1 MMRRFASFTA
11 LALALAAAQ
20 PALAQQ
26 ADDDEGP
33 ATVSR
38 PVVQPIGQNAGQQ
51 LNQALSRLARDPR
64 NVTALVDA
72 GNAAM
77 ALGDNDA
84 AIGFFTR
91 ADQVAP
97 GNGPVK
103 AQIASAMLRGEDPL
117 AALRWFD
124 DAERA
129 GTDGVGMA
137 LDRGLAYDLVG
148 DNVAAQ
154 AQYRLAL
161 SRGPNEEAS
170 RRYALSL
177 AIAGD
182 RQGADLM
189 LAPLLQRQERAAWR
203 TRTFILAITGNPDEA
218 VSIAR
223 ASMPPDLSAGITP
236 YLRYMPRLTPAQQA
250 GAANLGRFPRA
261 ADIGRDDPRVV
272 QYAALHPRPVVRVA
286 VAPAPQGQTL
296 GGRRDDKSKR
306 RRPGS
311 NDRPVQVAAA
321 TPVQTSAIPLPPPPP
336 PPGQASVSAAASPW
350 SVPLQQQAR
359 QQARPAATTPPVQSV
374 SRPVVQPTPQ
384 PTQQSTRPAPTPGFD
399 LAQAG
404 GSSVT
409 TPAPTT
415 AASTLP
421 ARPTVLS
428 RLDVPPGAIRP
439 PVPTPGP
446 VAAATTPPV
455 PTAPAATVA
464 PAPTQLAL
472 ATPQPQPQP
481 QPQSQAQAQPAAVA
495 TVSQPVVQP
504 LPPAATPPAPPP
516 SAEDFRS
523 LFNGFEPPA
532 DEQASKVAAVDITRI
547 PAPVRKK
554 PEPKVEPKPEPKPE
568 TRPEPK
574 VDAKVAAKKGKDLAE
589 DIADCEPAPK
599 GKAARGKPAPVAKG
613 KRGAKQADTC
623 VTSTRGERP
632 DGPTAV
638 SRTEEK
644 TGKGAKG
651 KDAKEAKAAVSH
663 PSRIW
668 VQVLTGSDRDR
679 MGSEW
684 RGLVRSAAALK
695 GKKPFITPW
704 RSNFRLLTGP
714 FESEEAAQDF
724 LKALRKDGVSGF
736 QWTSPAGQ
744 VVDGLALK

>member
-1 MMRRFASFTA
+1 MMRRFVSFTA

-20 PALAQQ
+20 PAVAQQ

-51 LNQALSRLARDPR
+51 LNSALSRLARDPR

-129 GTDGVGMA
+129 GADPVAMA

-154 AQYRLAL
+154 GQYRLAL

-182 RQGADLM
+182 RHGADLM

-203 TRTFILAITGNPDEA
+203 TRTFILAITGNADEA

-223 ASMPPDLSAGITP
+223 ASMPADLSAGITP

-272 QYAALHPRPVVRVA
+272 QYAALHPRPVAKVDMA
-286 VAPAPQGQTL
+286 AAPQGQTL
-296 GGRRDDKSKR
+296 GGRRDDKSRR

-311 NDRPVQVAAA
+311 TDRPVQVATA
-321 TPVQTSAIPLPPPPP
+321 TPVQNAAIPLPPPPP
-336 PPGQASVSAAASPW
+336 VPGQQASVSAATNPW
-350 SVPLQQQAR
+350 NVPLQQQAQA
-359 QQARPAATTPPVQSV
+359 QQQTRPSTSTSLVPSV

-384 PTQQSTRPAPTPGFD
+384 PTRPAPNPGFD

-409 TPAPTT
+409 TPAPATT
-415 AASTLP
+415 T

-428 RLDVPPGAIRP
+428 RLDVPPGAVRP

-446 VAAATTPPV
+446 VTGAT
-455 PTAPAATVA
+455 PTASIAPSPAQLAQA
-464 PAPTQLAL
+464 APQPAPT
-472 ATPQPQPQP
+472 T
-481 QPQSQAQAQPAAVA
+481 

-504 LPPAATPPAPPP
+504 LPPAATPAPPP
-516 SAEDFRS
+516 PAEDFRS

-532 DEQASKVAAVDITRI
+532 DEQANKVAAVDITRI
-547 PAPVRKK
+547 PTPAPKK
-554 PEPKVEPKPEPKPE
+554 PQPKVEPKPEPKVE
-568 TRPEPK
+568 AK
-574 VDAKVAAKKGKDLAE
+574 VDTKAAPAKKGKDLAE

-599 GKAARGKPAPVAKG
+599 GKAAKGKPAPVVKG
-613 KRGAKQADTC
+613 KRGAKPADTC
-623 VTSTRGERP
+623 VTVARGERP

-744 VVDGLALK
+744 VVDTLALK